1 MTMPEADPSVP
12 GQPGQVADAIDRVA
26 DLVDNLVPV
35 SENVAN
41 EVLVDDSRAIHWAGA
56 LFAGCAVALVPW
68 TAYLAVTLPSAH
80 QAAHYAAAWAGYD
93 VGLLIS
99 IAATA
104 ISAWRR
110 SPALGVVA
118 GWTAAMLAVDAWFD
132 VLTSPTTSELIQAG
146 LAAAFIEL
154 PLAVVCVWL
163 SYHTQEIAERRLRLL
178 LRRRRPAER
187 ESPSLPSA

>member
-1 MTMPEADPSVP
+1 MTVPEPDPSAS

-26 DLVDNLVPV
+26 DLVDHLVPV
-35 SENVAN
+35 SENVSN
-41 EVLVDDSRAIHWAGA
+41 QVLVDDSRAIRWAGA
-56 LFAGCAVALVPW
+56 LFAVCAVALVPW

-104 ISAWRR
+104 IGAWRR

-132 VLTSPTTSELIQAG
+132 VLTSPATSELIQAG
-146 LAAAFIEL
+146 LAATFIEL
-154 PLAVVCVWL
+154 PLAVVCPWL

-178 LRRRRPAER
+178 LGRRRGSRKRIPVDA
-187 ESPSLPSA
+187 